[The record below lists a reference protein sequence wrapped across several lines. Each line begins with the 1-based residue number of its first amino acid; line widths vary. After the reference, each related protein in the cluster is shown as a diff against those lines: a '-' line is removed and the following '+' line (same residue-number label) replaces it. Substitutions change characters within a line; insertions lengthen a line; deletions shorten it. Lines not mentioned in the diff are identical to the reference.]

1 MEPIDDYIGE
11 LSELIREEVD
21 RMILEQLGRTPE
33 ENKKMHN
40 WYYKI

>member
-1 MEPIDDYIGE
+1 MEPIDDYMGE

-21 RMILEQLGRTPE
+21 RIILEQLGRLPE